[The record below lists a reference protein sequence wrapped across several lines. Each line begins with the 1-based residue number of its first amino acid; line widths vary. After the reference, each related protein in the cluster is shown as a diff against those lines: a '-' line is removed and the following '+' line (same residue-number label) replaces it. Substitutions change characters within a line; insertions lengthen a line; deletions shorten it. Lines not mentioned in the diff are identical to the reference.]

1 MVAISRVNPNFPI
14 PGIDQSSRGFRDNFS
29 AIKTEIEALQG
40 KSIVLTGDVLA
51 GPILIDS
58 GTSDIVIDCTVAVA
72 NVAAGGSNLSVQ
84 YNDQGVISG
93 SSNFVFI
100 PSTGRVG
107 IGSSTPTTK
116 LDVNGNVDIKD
127 SLGIVS
133 SDINLSPHL
142 YISGIGPDYAPVMI
156 SSTYGAVVINS
167 TGGYPIGHLING
179 NVMTNLSSTGLL
191 VGIGSTQEATR
202 MLDVIATQ
210 EDIARFQGRSDYTD
224 HGVRVSVNQ
233 EHSTAAVML
242 EQRYNNSVVGM
253 RVDTQGNLSL
263 HTGESMDAQLSTSSA
278 QILIDRNG
286 QVGIGTTTPRNR
298 LAVNGSMWINSH
310 IESDPPAVTIN
321 TPFIAQVV
329 DTWRMSRYRSAEYT
343 VQVTD
348 FATGEVDITN
358 ILIMHANGSP
368 YSTIYG
374 SINSAG
380 SLGTLSCQV
389 DGAEMQLIFTPI
401 VASVQIK
408 IDSYYITV

>member
-40 KSIVLTGDVLA
+40 KNIVLIGDVQA
-51 GPILIDS
+51 GPTLIDS
-58 GTSDIVIDCTVAVA
+58 GNGDIVIDCTVAVA

-84 YNDQGVISG
+84 YNYNGVITG
-93 SSNFVFI
+93 DSNFVYI
-100 PSTGRVG
+100 PSTVRVG
-107 IGSSTPTTK
+107 IGSSDPMTT
-116 LDVNGNVDIKD
+116 LDVNGNVDVRD
-127 SLGIVS
+127 SLEIRA
-133 SDINLSPHL
+133 SDPAISPRLFINGEDPESAHVE
-142 YISGIGPDYAPVMI
+142 IA
-156 SSTYGAVVINS
+156 STVGAVVFS
-167 TGGYPIGHLING
+167 SPGGYPIDSMIGED
-179 NVMTNLSSTGLL
+179 VMTNLSSTGLL
-191 VGIGSTQEATR
+191 VGVGTTQNATR
-202 MLDVIATQ
+202 MLDVISDQ
-210 EDIARFQGRSDYTD
+210 EDIARFVGTADYTD
-224 HGVRVSVNQ
+224 HGVRITVDQ
-233 EHSTAAVML
+233 EHTTAAVIL
-242 EQRYNNSVVGM
+242 EQRFTNAVVGM

-278 QILIDRNG
+278 QVLIDKNG

-329 DTWRMSRYRSAEYT
+329 DSWRMSRYRSAEYT

-358 ILIMHANGSP
+358 ILIMHANGNP

-374 SINSAG
+374 NINSAG

-389 DGAEMQLIFTPI
+389 DGANMELVFTPI